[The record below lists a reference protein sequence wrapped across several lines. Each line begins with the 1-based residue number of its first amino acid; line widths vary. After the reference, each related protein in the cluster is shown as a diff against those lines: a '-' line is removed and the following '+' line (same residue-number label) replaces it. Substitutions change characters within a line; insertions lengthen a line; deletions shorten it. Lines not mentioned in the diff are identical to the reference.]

1 MLAMY
6 AAMSMSVEGFT
17 FSTQDPDD
25 DVELSRRWDQLLEG
39 RCPVGTIDSK
49 DWTFNCNFGFRKIMS
64 FNWCD
69 YRGDD
74 LEENSQNESFR
85 KLDERLK
92 NASCIILCVAGDQLA
107 SYVNGGPVPNGIR
120 RFNSLMARFRE
131 HRNQTVPVVIAITKA
146 DMCKSPEK
154 PMAEM
159 IKEGIDILKS
169 GPLRPLF
176 EPGAEWLVM
185 FCPVTLGFD
194 LTFTDDAKV
203 LGKIAP
209 HHVHLPVTFAIYT
222 QLESDIAG
230 KEQEVSELQH
240 ARRNKIS
247 EVDRLQE
254 GFWSRMFNRDE
265 VRVAINRIEELKRQA
280 NLNEQQA
287 SDLRD
292 TYQRIETSL
301 MTPDVFIYHNGK
313 RVRPKTR

>member
-1 MLAMY
+1 VSANLKLFMMGTRGTGKTCYMLAMY

-25 DVELSRRWDQLLEG
+25 DIELSRRWDRLLAG
-39 RCPVGTIDSK
+39 SCPVGTIDSK
-49 DWTFNCNFGFRKIMS
+49 DWAFNCNFG
-64 FNWCD
+64 
-69 YRGDD
+69 
-74 LEENSQNESFR
+74 FR

-107 SYVNGGPVPNGIR
+107 SYVDGGPVPNGIR
-120 RFNSLMARFRE
+120 RFNSLMARFHE

-159 IKEGIDILKS
+159 ISEGIDILKS
-169 GPLRPLF
+169 GALRPLF
-176 EPGAEWLVM
+176 EPGADWLVM

-194 LTFTDDAKV
+194 LTFTDDARV

-230 KEQEVSELQH
+230 KEREVSELEH
-240 ARRNKIS
+240 ARRDKVS

-254 GFWSRMFNRDE
+254 GFWSRMFNRGE
-265 VRVAINRIEELKRQA
+265 VRVAVNRIEELKRQA
-280 NLNEQQA
+280 NLSEHQA
-287 SDLRD
+287 SDLRE